1 VQVPPRY
8 FFNNPTN
15 FTNPPKAPFVQLRI
29 AAQWLMGDAIAALH
43 ASQLDRASGDIHA
56 LAQLSQFHRDDLPLV
71 SQMMRVAIA
80 GLGLATTWEALQA
93 DGWSEQNLAS
103 MQKDWEAVDLATVF
117 EKAIVGERAFGGAY
131 FDYLRDLN
139 PRQRVAA
146 MRFGNPSVRWSAED
160 FFNQLVVMPLWRAN
174 SESDEAFY
182 LRHLQIS
189 LDAFRQLQK
198 GTPWPEV
205 SKQIKTNLD
214 GFEAIISN
222 PITRYRHLVSGIV
235 LPNYIRAGSTCIR
248 NETQRQ
254 LTITAIAL
262 ARFHLR
268 DGKFPAELDALVP
281 QFLSAVPID
290 PMSAKP
296 LRYRLNGDG
305 SFMLYSVG
313 EDGRDDGG
321 DPNAGSGANRF
332 GLWEGQDA
340 VWPTA
345 VK

>member
-1 VQVPPRY
+1 
-8 FFNNPTN
+8 
-15 FTNPPKAPFVQLRI
+15 
-29 AAQWLMGDAIAALH
+29 
-43 ASQLDRASGDIHA
+43 
-56 LAQLSQFHRDDLPLV
+56 
-71 SQMMRVAIA
+71 
-80 GLGLATTWEALQA
+80 
-93 DGWSEQNLAS
+93 
-103 MQKDWEAVDLATVF
+103 
-117 EKAIVGERAFGGAY
+117 
-131 FDYLRDLN
+131 
-139 PRQRVAA
+139 
-146 MRFGNPSVRWSAED
+146 
-160 FFNQLVVMPLWRAN
+160 
-174 SESDEAFY
+174 
-182 LRHLQIS
+182 
-189 LDAFRQLQK
+189 
-198 GTPWPEV
+198 
-205 SKQIKTNLD
+205 
-214 GFEAIISN
+214 
-222 PITRYRHLVSGIV
+222 V
-235 LPNYIRAGSTCIR
+235 LPNYIKAGRTCIR

-305 SFMLYSVG
+305 SFTLYSVG

-321 DPNAGSGANRF
+321 DPTSGSATNRF